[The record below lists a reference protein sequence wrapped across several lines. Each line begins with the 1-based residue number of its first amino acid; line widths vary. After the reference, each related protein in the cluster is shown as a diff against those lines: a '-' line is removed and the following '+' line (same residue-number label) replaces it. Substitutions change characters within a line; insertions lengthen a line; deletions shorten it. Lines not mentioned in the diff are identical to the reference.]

1 MLLMLAETPSW
12 TLTSY
17 LQLGENYCRADLT
30 EAVISRRRGRV
41 YEGRDTVI
49 ILNVSMPWRQ
59 RMQMMQEQDPGFRTA
74 SCYEY
79 AAISSL
85 SLLTVT
91 QCDARPVVCFG
102 S

>member
-1 MLLMLAETPSW
+1 MLLLLEETPSW

-30 EAVISRRRGRV
+30 EAVQWSHGGGRV
-41 YEGRDTVI
+41 YKGRDTVI
-49 ILNVSMPWRQ
+49 ILSVSMPRRQ
-59 RMQMMQEQDPGFRTA
+59 RMQEQDPGFRTA

-85 SLLTVT
+85 SLVTVT
-91 QCDARPVVCFG
+91 QCAAV
-102 S
+102 